1 MSTKTLVF
9 TFGASLLLSAALPA
23 QAPTRLSLDEAVS
36 IALRQNA
43 GLAASRQQVR
53 MREQQTKAASRSY
66 LPSIGTEF
74 TYQQNT
80 QKKNITFAEG
90 SLGEVEGGPFPTT
103 DIALE
108 QGGQSYSL
116 ATTTLQQ
123 PVTQIFKIRQGQL
136 AARADERAAEASLRG
151 SEQEIA
157 VNVERVYLSLLVA
170 GKQRQAAALKAEVAG
185 QQLKD
190 REHTVSLGSALPSA
204 AIEGRSQALEAARQV
219 LAAEDQVADLSA
231 DLADMLGLAPGTTF
245 ELVAPTD
252 APESADTTS
261 LASYVERAIAHNADL
276 ESVRQ
281 QVRKAESNVRAERT
295 SYIPDVG
302 VYARHT
308 YQDAV
313 AFLPKND
320 FSFGVS
326 AKWTL
331 FDFGNRE
338 ATIGAATAGLAAA
351 RFDEIRSRGRLTV
364 DVEKSY
370 RKVQRSWRSVEVA
383 TQAYAL
389 RTELA
394 RVMHD
399 QQDTGIVLAVEA
411 RSADAALINAEADL
425 LSAKMEHRLAIAELR
440 RLVGEGM

>member
-1 MSTKTLVF
+1 MSTKTFVL
-9 TFGASLLLSAALPA
+9 TLGASLVLSAALQA
-23 QAPTRLSLDEAVS
+23 QAPTRLSLDEAIS

-43 GLAASRQQVR
+43 GLAASRQQLR
-53 MREQQTKAASRSY
+53 MREQQSKAASRSY

-90 SLGEVEGGPFPTT
+90 SLGEVEGSPFPTT

-108 QGGQSYSL
+108 QGGQSYTL

-123 PVTQIFKIRQGQL
+123 PVTQMFKIRQGQL
-136 AARADERAAEASLRG
+136 AARADEASAEATLRAG
-151 SEQEIA
+151 EQDVA
-157 VNVERVYLSLLVA
+157 VGVERLYLSLLVA
-170 GKQRQAAALKAEVAG
+170 AKQQQAAGLRAEVAA

-190 REHTVSLGSALPSA
+190 REHTVSLGSAMPSA

-231 DLADMLGLAPGTTF
+231 ELADLLGLAPGTTF
-245 ELVAPTD
+245 ELVAP
-252 APESADTTS
+252 AEVAQRADTIS
-261 LASYVERAIAHNADL
+261 LASYVERAVAHNAEL
-276 ESVRQ
+276 ESARQ
-281 QVRKAESNVRAERT
+281 QVRKAESNVKAERT

-302 VYARHT
+302 IYARHT

-320 FSFGVS
+320 YSFGVS

-338 ATIGAATAGLAAA
+338 ASIGAAAAGLSAA
-351 RFDEIRSRGRLTV
+351 RYDEIRQRGRLAV
-364 DVEKSY
+364 DVDKSY

-383 TQAYAL
+383 AQAYAL
-389 RTELA
+389 RAELA
-394 RVMHD
+394 RVVHD
-399 QQDTGIVLAVEA
+399 QNDSGIVLAVEA

-425 LSAKMEHRLAIAELR
+425 LSAKMEHRLANAELR
-440 RLVGEGM
+440 RLVGDR